1 MLTKLEKF
9 RAHDCLN
16 CYQQY
21 AHTVQIHLLHRGIM
35 QDYYHQEH
43 CELNEHIDDEEMSD
57 NDHLDGIDA
66 LVED

>member
-1 MLTKLEKF
+1 M
-9 RAHDCLN
+9 
-16 CYQQY
+16 
-21 AHTVQIHLLHRGIM
+21 QIHLLHRGIM

-57 NDHLDGIDA
+57 NDHLDGIDV